1 MIKISKFGGSSVADS
16 KQFEKVRAIVQSDP
30 DRRYIVVSA
39 PGRLGS
45 ESSKITDLLY
55 LLDAHRQYHVDAS
68 VLTKMI
74 LDRYSEIRSALQI
87 AYPVEEELQEFFSSY
102 TKMNQAEIVSR
113 GEYYCAKLMASYLGY
128 DFVDAK
134 DVIRFNHDKTVD
146 FEKTAE
152 ALNTQLIQHPRFVF
166 PGFYGADENGKI
178 ILFPRG
184 GGDISGAVL
193 ARCLNADVYE
203 NWTDVSGFLTAD
215 PRIVEDPKPI
225 THITYPELRELSYMG
240 AGVLNEETIFPVRDS
255 NIPIHILNTNR
266 PQDPG
271 TIIQERIDEKGPPVT
286 GIAGKRGFTSIFI
299 YKHNMSGEI
308 GYIRKVLSVFE
319 KYGIS
324 IEHIPTGI
332 DSFNLVVNDKDVED
346 DLYAILSEIRLQFEP
361 DEIRAESG
369 LAMVSTVGRSMS
381 NTPGVSGK
389 LFSALGANDVNI
401 KMIAQNSDEIN
412 ITICVEDRDFKK
424 TIRIIYDTFI
434 RENEK

>member
-16 KQFEKVRAIVQSDP
+16 RQFQKVKAIVESDP
-30 DRRYIVVSA
+30 DRKYIVVSA
-39 PGRLGS
+39 PGRLSS

-74 LDRYSEIRSALQI
+74 ADRYGEIKNALQI
-87 AYPVEEELQEFFSSY
+87 DYPVEEELEAFFSKY
-102 TKMNQAEIVSR
+102 KKMSQAEIVSR
-113 GEYYCAKLMASYLGY
+113 GEYFCARLMAAYLGY
-128 DFVDAK
+128 DFIDAK
-134 DVIRFNHDKTVD
+134 DVICFNHDKTVD
-146 FEKTAE
+146 FEKTSE
-152 ALNTQLIQHPRFVF
+152 ALRRQMIGHPRFVF
-166 PGFYGADENGKI
+166 PGFYGADENGRI

-193 ARCLNADVYE
+193 ARCVEADIYE

-215 PRIVEDPKPI
+215 PRIVKDPKPI
-225 THITYPELRELSYMG
+225 TNITYSELRELSYMG
-240 AGVLNEETIFPVRDS
+240 AGVLNEETVFPVRDS
-255 NIPIHILNTNR
+255 DIPIHILNTNR

-271 TIIQERIDEKGPPVT
+271 TVIRERIEEKGPPVT

-319 KYGIS
+319 KYGVS

-332 DSFNLVVNDKDVED
+332 DSFNLVVNEQDVEE
-346 DLYAILSEIRLQFEP
+346 DLYAILNEILQQYEP
-361 DEIRAESG
+361 DEIRTESG

-381 NTPGVSGK
+381 NTPGVSGR
-389 LFSALGANDVNI
+389 LFSALGDNDINI

-412 ITICVEDRDFKK
+412 ITICVEDKDFKK
-424 TIRIIYDTFI
+424 TIQIIYDTFI
-434 RENEK
+434 REENA

>member
-16 KQFEKVRAIVQSDP
+16 KQFQKVKVIVESDP
-30 DRRYIVVSA
+30 DRKYIVVSA
-39 PGRLGS
+39 PGRLS
-45 ESSKITDLLY
+45 SDSSKITDLLY

-68 VLTKMI
+68 VLTGMI
-74 LDRYSEIRSALQI
+74 AERYGEIKNTLQI
-87 AYPVEEELQEFFSSY
+87 DYPIEQELETFFSEY
-102 TKMNQAEIVSR
+102 KKMSQAEIVSR
-113 GEYYCAKLMASYLGY
+113 GEYFCARLMAAYLGY
-128 DFVDAK
+128 DFIDAK
-134 DVIRFNHDKTVD
+134 DVICFNHDKTVD
-146 FEKTAE
+146 FEKTSE
-152 ALNTQLIQHPRFVF
+152 TLRRRMIGHPRFVF
-166 PGFYGADENGKI
+166 PGFYGADENGRI

-193 ARCLNADVYE
+193 ARCMEADIYE

-215 PRIVEDPKPI
+215 PRIVKDPKPI
-225 THITYPELRELSYMG
+225 TNITYSELRELSYMG
-240 AGVLNEETIFPVRDS
+240 AGVLNEETVFPVRDS
-255 NIPIHILNTNR
+255 DIPIHILNTNR

-271 TIIQERIDEKGPPVT
+271 TVIRERIEEKGPPVT

-319 KYGIS
+319 KYGVS

-332 DSFNLVVNDKDVED
+332 DSFNLVVNEQDVEE
-346 DLYAILSEIRLQFEP
+346 DLYAILNEIRQQYEP
-361 DEIRAESG
+361 DEIRTESG

-389 LFSALGANDVNI
+389 LFSALGNSDINI

-412 ITICVEDRDFKK
+412 ITICVEDKDFKK
-424 TIRIIYDTFI
+424 TIQIIYDTFI
-434 RENEK
+434 REENA